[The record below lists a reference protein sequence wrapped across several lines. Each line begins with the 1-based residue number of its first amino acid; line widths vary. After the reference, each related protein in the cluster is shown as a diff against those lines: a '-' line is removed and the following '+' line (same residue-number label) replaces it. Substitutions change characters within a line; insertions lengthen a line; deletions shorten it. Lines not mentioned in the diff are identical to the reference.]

1 MGEIKKDRLEALN
14 QQQVNFIAK
23 NTSQINQG
31 RTIADLIKRK
41 LENDYHAN
49 KVNERCQVISKQG
62 RENILEAILKRK
74 MSRQVKEDEM
84 VFHKN
89 WIFRKCR
96 HVALVAYCKI
106 HQVLR
111 ILSDHLRRRTAQ
123 ILAAFRTRMACN
135 AIVKCSR
142 RWLSRCTLYEENNF
156 RHTFTFVSRSIVST
170 KRFER

>member
-1 MGEIKKDRLEALN
+1 
-14 QQQVNFIAK
+14 
-23 NTSQINQG
+23 
-31 RTIADLIKRK
+31 
-41 LENDYHAN
+41 
-49 KVNERCQVISKQG
+49 
-62 RENILEAILKRK
+62 

-135 AIVKCSR
+135 AIVKSSR
-142 RWLSRCTLYEENNF
+142 RWLSRCTLYKENNF
-156 RHTFTFVSRSIVST
+156 RHTFTFVSRYIEST
-170 KRFER
+170 KRFEQQSREILKSFLQDSAKKFYMKRNFARTMEIILWTQATLREILNQRRE